1 MELNETVS
9 VDLQKIRDQ
18 KPLLHHITNMVVM
31 NETANATLCL
41 GALPVMAHSDDEVE
55 EMVTH
60 AGALVLNIGTLYP
73 QLIKSMIRA
82 GRQANEIGVPVVLDP
97 VGVGA
102 TKLRTDSAKEILKE
116 LNIDVV
122 RGNAAEVSILGGFD
136 GEIKGVESMGGSSDL
151 ISVSKEFAEVHGC
164 TVAITGEVD
173 IVSDKNQTL
182 KISNGDKML
191 GLVTGTGCMATTI
204 IGGFAAVQEDK
215 SLAAAGA
222 LAMFGLAGELAAG
235 DAGNRPG
242 SFHVALYDR
251 IFMIQPSDIKDNAKI
266 EIVS

>member
-1 MELNETVS
+1 MELNKTVS
-9 VDLQKIRDQ
+9 EDLQKIRDQ

-41 GALPVMAHSDDEVE
+41 GALPVMAHADDEVE
-55 EMVTH
+55 EMVAY

-82 GRQANEIGVPVVLDP
+82 GRQANDLGVPVILDP

-102 TKLRTDSAKEILKE
+102 TKLRTDSAKEILRE
-116 LNIDVV
+116 LSVDIV
-122 RGNAAEVSILGGFD
+122 RGNAAEVSILGGFE
-136 GEIKGVESMGGSSDL
+136 GEIKGVESMGGSGDL
-151 ISVSKEFAEVHGC
+151 VNVSKEFAKIHDC

-173 IVSDKNQTL
+173 IVSDQSKTL
-182 KISNGDKML
+182 KVSNGDEML
-191 GLVTGTGCMATTI
+191 SKITGTGCMATTI
-204 IGGFAAVQEDK
+204 IGGFASVQEDK

-222 LAMFGLAGELAAG
+222 LAMFGLAGELAAA
-235 DAGNRPG
+235 DTGNRPG

-251 IFMIQPSDIKDNAKI
+251 ISMIQPGDLKDNAKI